1 MSMSPKER
9 EIVLDGRTSERKGAL
24 SLESFTSV
32 RNTEDA
38 SVSRG
43 VESVLWGVQFKEVK
57 QIRRSSASDHIVAN
71 SSNLVFYSAFYR
83 QPVQIHRKGGDMFAL
98 VILVDKIR
106 TLQYH

>member
-1 MSMSPKER
+1 MSPKER
-9 EIVLDGRTSERKGAL
+9 EIVLYGRTSERKVAL

-57 QIRRSSASDHIVAN
+57 QIRRSSASDHVVAN
-71 SSNLVFYSAFYR
+71 HSNLVFYSALYR
-83 QPVQIHRKGGDMFAL
+83 QPVQNHKKGGDMFPLGRLA
-98 VILVDKIR
+98 DKTSLSLI
-106 TLQYH
+106 HI